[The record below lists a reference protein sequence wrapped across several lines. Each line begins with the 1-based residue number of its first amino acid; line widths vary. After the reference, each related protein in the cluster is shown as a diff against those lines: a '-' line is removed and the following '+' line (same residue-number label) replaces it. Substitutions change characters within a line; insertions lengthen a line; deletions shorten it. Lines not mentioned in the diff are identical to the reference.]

1 MARSMPKDIS
11 FPVPVEVEKQITEC
25 DDPVVLA
32 SWLSRATTVS
42 EVAESVAAKMPW
54 FVVNDEN
61 HRWGTWLV
69 ITLRTSWS
77 LPPPALS
84 FHCNASAVIPS
95 SGDWNLRTPLIS

>member
-61 HRWGTWLV
+61 RQVGNLARDHVANLMVVVAAR
-69 ITLRTSWS
+69 S
-77 LPPPALS
+77 LFSLQCVRRHPE
-84 FHCNASAVIPS
+84 
-95 SGDWNLRTPLIS
+95 